1 MILGDSLQ
9 VMASLAAR
17 ESLRGKVQCDYF
29 DPPDRIRFNSNW
41 QVSTRSR
48 DVKDGSQADI
58 LAPGERSSRAAI
70 SCPRIGPFQWL
81 AAPFWSDRPTGNP
94 AAGHFS
100 YAIVGGDPPSQ
111 KARPD
116 QR

>member
-41 QVSTRSR
+41 QVAARSR

-58 LAPGERSSRAAI
+58 RRRVKGPRGPPFRVRESGLFNDLRHHFGPTVRPGSR
-70 SCPRIGPFQWL
+70 G
-81 AAPFWSDRPTGNP
+81 WS
-94 AAGHFS
+94 FS
-100 YAIVGGDPPSQ
+100 DAIVGGDPPSQ